1 MAGKGGPN
9 KRRRS
14 APKLKSSL
22 DFLARLNQ
30 PDTIR
35 PSDFLL
41 DIVNQRATHLVTK
54 EDGTQELEPFEVTFE
69 QRTAAAEKLLLHEL
83 PKLHSIEAEMTNK
96 GNLTYEEALAQLEET
111 SGMKTIDA
119 TPERVIENDIPNKTD

>member
-1 MAGKGGPN
+1 MAGRGGPN

-14 APKLKSSL
+14 APKVKSSL

-54 EDGTQELEPFEVTFE
+54 EDGTQEMQPLEVTFE

-83 PKLHSIEAEMTNK
+83 PKLHSIEAEVTK
-96 GNLTYEEALAQLEET
+96 GNLTYEEALAQLEES

-119 TPERVIENDIPNKTD
+119 TPERVIENDVQKDTD